1 MKKNTTKVIKEANKY
16 LVMQCI
22 QAFEPVTLEEIAEK
36 TLLSR
41 PTILE
46 IINSFKEEG
55 IVVNGGFRESTGGR
69 PPQLLCINGD
79 SAYAIGIDFEFPT
92 IRIALA
98 NAKREIVGRRKI
110 LFQIDTQAEEV
121 LARMLRELEHLL
133 EEFSSVRPRIVGIGV
148 GICGTIR
155 KTEGRSLHI
164 TRIRGWEHVELQRIL
179 QEKFHLPVYVNNDV
193 HLLALVE
200 KKKYMREDN
209 SDFVYIGIR
218 SGIGSAYMYQNKLMD
233 GVQGQC
239 RLYRA
244 YCIECR
250 RSDVC
255 LRQSRVSGCLCRR
268 TGIESQVSGTDK

>member
-22 QAFEPVTLEEIAEK
+22 QAFEPVTLEKIAEK

-110 LFQIDTQAEEV
+110 LFKIDTQAEEV

-133 EEFSSVRPRIVGIGV
+133 EEFSSVRPG
-148 GICGTIR
+148 
-155 KTEGRSLHI
+155 S
-164 TRIRGWEHVELQRIL
+164 
-179 QEKFHLPVYVNNDV
+179 
-193 HLLALVE
+193 
-200 KKKYMREDN
+200 
-209 SDFVYIGIR
+209 
-218 SGIGSAYMYQNKLMD
+218 SGS
-233 GVQGQC
+233 
-239 RLYRA
+239 
-244 YCIECR
+244 
-250 RSDVC
+250 
-255 LRQSRVSGCLCRR
+255 VSGFAERFERQKADPCTSRESGAGSMLNCSGFCRKNFIFR
-268 TGIESQVSGTDK
+268 FM

>member
-22 QAFEPVTLEEIAEK
+22 QAFEPVTLEKIAEK

-110 LFQIDTQAEEV
+110 LFKIDTQAEEV

-133 EEFSSVRPRIVGIGV
+133 EEFSSVRSRIV
-148 GICGTIR
+148 
-155 KTEGRSLHI
+155 S
-164 TRIRGWEHVELQRIL
+164 
-179 QEKFHLPVYVNNDV
+179 
-193 HLLALVE
+193 
-200 KKKYMREDN
+200 
-209 SDFVYIGIR
+209 
-218 SGIGSAYMYQNKLMD
+218 
-233 GVQGQC
+233 
-239 RLYRA
+239 
-244 YCIECR
+244 
-250 RSDVC
+250 
-255 LRQSRVSGCLCRR
+255 VSGFAERFERQKADPCTSRESGAGSMLNCSGFCRKNFIFR
-268 TGIESQVSGTDK
+268 FM

>member
-22 QAFEPVTLEEIAEK
+22 QAFEPVTLEKIAEK

-110 LFQIDTQAEEV
+110 LFKIDTQAEEV
-121 LARMLRELEHLL
+121 FGAVLRELEHLL
-133 EEFSSVRPRIVGIGV
+133 EEFFLCTVQDRRDR
-148 GICGTIR
+148 CR
-155 KTEGRSLHI
+155 DLR
-164 TRIRGWEHVELQRIL
+164 
-179 QEKFHLPVYVNNDV
+179 NDS
-193 HLLALVE
+193 
-200 KKKYMREDN
+200 KD
-209 SDFVYIGIR
+209 
-218 SGIGSAYMYQNKLMD
+218 
-233 GVQGQC
+233 
-239 RLYRA
+239 
-244 YCIECR
+244 R
-250 RSDVC
+250 RQIPAHHENPGLGAC
-255 LRQSRVSGCLCRR
+255 
-268 TGIESQVSGTDK
+268 

>member
-1 MKKNTTKVIKEANKY
+1 
-16 LVMQCI
+16 MQCI
-22 QAFEPVTLEEIAEK
+22 QAFEPVTLEKIAEK

-110 LFQIDTQAEEV
+110 LFKIDTQAKEV

-133 EEFSSVRPRIVGIGV
+133 DHRRGPADVTLPLCGPGSS
-148 GICGTIR
+148 
-155 KTEGRSLHI
+155 
-164 TRIRGWEHVELQRIL
+164 
-179 QEKFHLPVYVNNDV
+179 
-193 HLLALVE
+193 
-200 KKKYMREDN
+200 
-209 SDFVYIGIR
+209 
-218 SGIGSAYMYQNKLMD
+218 GS
-233 GVQGQC
+233 
-239 RLYRA
+239 
-244 YCIECR
+244 
-250 RSDVC
+250 
-255 LRQSRVSGCLCRR
+255 VSGFAERFERQKADPCTSRESGAGSMLNCSGFCRKNFIFR
-268 TGIESQVSGTDK
+268 FM